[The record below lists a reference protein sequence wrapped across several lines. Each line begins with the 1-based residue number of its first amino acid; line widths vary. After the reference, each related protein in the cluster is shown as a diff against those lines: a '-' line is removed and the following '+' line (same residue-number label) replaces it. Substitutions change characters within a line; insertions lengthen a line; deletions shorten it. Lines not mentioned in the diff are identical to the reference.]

1 MTIAT
6 EPALILG
13 IGGIDVTV
21 TQSYDWVVNID
32 SDESTVA
39 DSWAFRFVPFEY
51 EDTSGGEI
59 SSPTFAISGLRKE
72 SSGPIENSMSPY
84 FSYSNCRCA
93 KGIHRH

>member
-32 SDESTVA
+32 SDEFTVA
-39 DSWAFRFVPFEY
+39 DSWAFRFVTKPEPA
-51 EDTSGGEI
+51 TVAS
-59 SSPTFAISGLRKE
+59 
-72 SSGPIENSMSPY
+72 
-84 FSYSNCRCA
+84 
-93 KGIHRH
+93 

>member
-1 MTIAT
+1 MATAT
-6 EPALILG
+6 ELALILG

-32 SDESTVA
+32 SDEFTVA

-59 SSPTFAISGLRKE
+59 SSPTFSISGLKKE
-72 SSGPIENSMSPY
+72 SSGPIVNSMFP
-84 FSYSNCRCA
+84 
-93 KGIHRH
+93 